1 MSMLKKTLYQ
11 DPQSHNGVLGGL
23 TVFHVPKTELRNF
36 RLIDFGVATYTGGAN
51 RQYAYSAGAMSLI
64 DTITVFD
71 GSVELAQV
79 RGVGY
84 LGAKRQQDD
93 SGAQNFSV
101 GSTLYG
107 SQLVYDP
114 AVTISARV
122 NSVNLGQ
129 GTSALVQIDLGKIL
143 PIFYGLDLDAY
154 GKMSRAV
161 KGGKRKQVRE
171 LIKQA
176 NVIPARDMDLRIV
189 IQYTSLTASQLF
201 KNGVDTDQVTFQRP
215 ILVVDEIVGAPRQ
228 TDFQIVYDVYDVENV
243 TLPAV
248 AATVT
253 ASTPNLRLQG
263 ADGSYLKEVSLI
275 NAQYPGSTLN
285 ANFKG
290 FSSTAQNEET
300 INLIVNS
307 ELLLPVD
314 CDTPA
319 RKQMF
324 FNYNSPRAILP
335 ILTNLYGHGG
345 TTDLYSGNGTTNLQT
360 MSYISL
366 DVEKKISS
374 LFLQYS
380 RKGFVAGAGI
390 ESINL
395 IAMYTIQKVLQ
406 HKMGRSVVV
415 G

>member
-23 TVFHVPKTELRNF
+23 TVFHVPKAELRNF
-36 RLIDFGVATYTGGAN
+36 RLIDFGVATYSSGG
-51 RQYAYSAGAMSLI
+51 RQYAYNVGAMSI
-64 DTITVFD
+64 VDTITVFD

-84 LGAKRQQDD
+84 LGAKRQGDD
-93 SGAQNFSV
+93 SGAQNYSV
-101 GSTLYG
+101 GSALYG

-114 AVTISARV
+114 AVTISSRDSA
-122 NSVNLGQ
+122 SPALG
-129 GTSALVQIDLGKIL
+129 GAVSNLVQIDLGKIL
-143 PIFYGLDLDAY
+143 PFFYGLDLDAY

-161 KGGKRKQVRE
+161 KGGKRRQVRE

-189 IQYTSLTASQLF
+189 IQYTSLLPSQLF
-201 KNGVDTDQVTFQRP
+201 VNGVDTDVVTFQRP
-215 ILVVDEIVGAPRQ
+215 ILVVDEIIGAPRQ
-228 TDFQIVYDVYDVENV
+228 TDFQIVYDVYDIENV

-253 ASTPNLRLQG
+253 AATPNLRLQG
-263 ADGSYLKEVSLI
+263 ADGSYLKEVTLI

-285 ANFKG
+285 PNFKG

-314 CDTPA
+314 CDSPA

-324 FNYNSPRAILP
+324 MNYNSPRAICP

-345 TTDLYSGNGTTNLQT
+345 TAGLYSGQGTVNLQT

-366 DVEKKISS
+366 DIERKISS

-380 RKGFVAGAGI
+380 RRGFVAGAGV

-395 IAMYTIQKVLQ
+395 IALYTIQKVLQ

>member
-11 DPQSHNGVLGGL
+11 DPQSHNGVPGGL

-122 NSVNLGQ
+122 NSVFLGQ

-161 KGGKRKQVRE
+161 KGGKRRQVRE

-201 KNGVDTDQVTFQRP
+201 KNGVDTDVFTFQRP

-248 AATVT
+248 AATVV

-263 ADGSYLKEVSLI
+263 ADGSYLKEVTLI

-285 ANFKG
+285 FNLKG

-324 FNYNSPRAILP
+324 FNFNSPRAILP

-345 TTDLYSGNGTTNLQT
+345 TAGLYSGNGTTNLQT

-380 RKGFVAGAGI
+380 RKGFVGGAGI

-406 HKMGRSVVV
+406 HKSGRSLVV